1 MGIGGN
7 GNAAGGRR
15 VAFLTR
21 HGWPWQRQ
29 MDDGAG
35 HHQGVTFNFAAGP
48 DDDWLVVYDDIR
60 VPVMTRVPARRRIL
74 IVTEP
79 PGQKR
84 YAPQFANQ
92 FGILV
97 SPYALKGYRGER
109 IAQQPGINWFYGVDF
124 DSGKPVSRIGLEGL
138 RNLPVPPDK
147 QKRISVVC
155 SSKSR
160 LPGHRARLALLER
173 LRASF
178 GASIDVYGRG
188 FRPIGDKADAIA
200 PYRYHLVLENNAC
213 PHFWTEKIADP
224 YLGYSLPIFAGCA
237 NITDY
242 FPERSLVRI
251 PDVHDLDAAVRVVGD
266 VLAQDP
272 WADRLDAI
280 RAARS
285 ALIERHNLFSVL
297 VRLTAADVQ
306 PGRLAQDEVIL
317 PGSECGP
324 LRSLFRP
331 VRQLFAGAR

>member
-1 MGIGGN
+1 MATGGE
-7 GNAAGGRR
+7 GSAAGDRR

-21 HGWPWQRQ
+21 HAWPWQRQ
-29 MDDGAG
+29 IDDGVAQ
-35 HHQGVTFNFAAGP
+35 HQGVTFNFAASP
-48 DDDWLVVYDDIR
+48 EDDWLVVYDDIR
-60 VPVMTRVPARRRIL
+60 APVKTRVPASRRIL
-74 IVTEP
+74 FVTEP

-84 YAPQFANQ
+84 YPARFANQ

-97 SPYALKGYRGER
+97 SPYTLEGYRGEW
-109 IAQQPGINWFYGVDF
+109 IAQQPAINWFYGVDF
-124 DSGKPVSRIGLEGL
+124 ASGKPVSRIGIDGL
-138 RNLPVPPDK
+138 RNFPVPADK

-155 SSKSR
+155 SSKAH

-173 LRASF
+173 LRAEF
-178 GASIDVYGRG
+178 GSLIDVYGRG
-188 FRPIGDKADAIA
+188 FQPIGDKADAIA
-200 PYRYHLVLENNAC
+200 PYRYHLVLENNSC

-224 YLGYSLPIFAGCA
+224 YLGYSLPIFAGCP

-251 PDVHDLDAAVRVVGD
+251 PAVTDLDAAVRVVGD

-280 RAARS
+280 RAART

-297 VRLTAADVQ
+297 ARLTAAKVQ
-306 PGRLAQDEVIL
+306 TGRLSQDDEIL
-317 PGSECGP
+317 PGSEFAP
-324 LRSLFRP
+324 RRSLLRP